1 MKKMLLLVGMLAVSG
16 LAFAGNSSGLNADE
30 GKIEVKARVIAP
42 LAIEKVEHVDFGII
56 VKGQTQG
63 KTSPDKF
70 GGFEVRGE
78 KNQVI
83 AIYVK
88 DDDGTYEK
96 ATSPKPIY
104 NVALVKD
111 GGSASN
117 ANEKINATMNVLP
130 EGESYGAENMT
141 LPEDGV
147 KRFSVG
153 GKTAPIG
160 MDHKVGE
167 YKGYLHVKA
176 QYE

>member
-30 GKIEVKARVIAP
+30 DKIEVKARVIAP
-42 LAIEKVEHVDFGII
+42 LTIQNVQNVDFGII
-56 VKGQTQG
+56 VKGKEG
-63 KTSPDKF
+63 KAYPDKE
-70 GGFEVRGE
+70 GGFEVKGE
-78 KNQVI
+78 PNQTI

-117 ANEKINATMNVLP
+117 AKQKIDALMNVLP
-130 EGESYGAENMT
+130 EGESYGAKNMT
-141 LPEDGV
+141 LSKDGL
-147 KRFSVG
+147 KRFSVSG
-153 GKTAPIG
+153 NTKPAT
-160 MDHKVGE
+160 MDHEIGE